1 MKKIWLGA
9 LVLPFLCLW
18 FFLTPET
25 SSNRRPS
32 SPLKRGVE
40 AKGDA
45 AIAKYRLGEALLEKG
60 RIPEAEEAF
69 KTAIGLKPDFTEAR
83 FALGVLWARQ
93 GTEQYGAALEQFLE
107 VLRLNPRH
115 VDARINL
122 SNLLEQSGDVEAA
135 IIELKGAIPLASEK
149 SNLYVMLGR
158 KQQRAKKYSEA
169 IQSFRHALEST
180 PQFVSAHYG
189 MGLALRS
196 RGDFGGA
203 RSEFES
209 VLKIDG
215 QDAYSHYQL
224 GRLLLQ
230 QENLSEAAAHLEEA
244 VRIQPAIPEAHAEL
258 GSLYKRQNRNG
269 EAKKAYRTAVRLNP
283 KLIKACY
290 GLAQLLQAEGQ
301 VEEAKR
307 FFDEVQQSKQ
317 NRSESEQASALNAQG
332 VDQMNEGHLDEA
344 QTAFKKA
351 LTMDPSLALA
361 AYNLGLV
368 LTRQSKTQA
377 AIEAFRTAVRLRPG
391 FALAHYDLGIL
402 LKVAGDPAA
411 SEELRKA
418 QLLHKLVPQFST
430 VSRATSPEDPD

>member
-1 MKKIWLGA
+1 
-9 LVLPFLCLW
+9 
-18 FFLTPET
+18 
-25 SSNRRPS
+25 
-32 SPLKRGVE
+32 
-40 AKGDA
+40 
-45 AIAKYRLGEALLEKG
+45 
-60 RIPEAEEAF
+60 
-69 KTAIGLKPDFTEAR
+69 
-83 FALGVLWARQ
+83 
-93 GTEQYGAALEQFLE
+93 
-107 VLRLNPRH
+107 
-115 VDARINL
+115 
-122 SNLLEQSGDVEAA
+122 
-135 IIELKGAIPLASEK
+135 
-149 SNLYVMLGR
+149 
-158 KQQRAKKYSEA
+158 
-169 IQSFRHALEST
+169 
-180 PQFVSAHYG
+180 
-189 MGLALRS
+189 
-196 RGDFGGA
+196 
-203 RSEFES
+203 

-215 QDAYSHYQL
+215 QDAYGHYQL

-230 QENLSEAAAHLEEA
+230 QENLSEAAAHLEES

-258 GSLYKRQNRNG
+258 GSLYKRQNRIG

-290 GLAQLLQAEGQ
+290 GLAQLLRAEGQ

-317 NRSESEQASALNAQG
+317 NRSESEPASALNVQG

-418 QLLHKLVPQFST
+418 QLLHKLVPQVST